1 MNKGQSDLLIDP
13 SFWDE
18 EHYITYR
25 KRNKSKEIS
34 TQSSYNTQL
43 SHVQEN
49 LQYTW
54 SKDPFFTAILLGK
67 LPGDLDGSD
76 PSYNLLFMLKVLEG
90 LNRFSYQLLMDEQIN
105 KFAEGT
111 LQDINDLRVA
121 IYPVPQH
128 QFISSLLTN
137 KLELQMQ
144 DSLFE
149 DGLIPSWCVYLVEIC
164 PFLLSFDTRW
174 KYFCLTAHRSFMTD
188 QANSSPDQNNTS
200 DQANGHADQAK
211 SPPQTKKYRVTR
223 SAVIEGAVSMMTN
236 HGPSSRIVEVEFEG
250 EVGTGRGPTFEFYT
264 IVSHELQRAGLGMW
278 RGDNCEAGL
287 IHASFGLFPKPWS
300 SSSMRGIGF
309 SNVLQKFKLLGH
321 LVARAV
327 LDGRILDIPL
337 SKAFYKIMLE
347 KVILLPNTHDYSL
360 FYHTHFPSPLF

>member
-1 MNKGQSDLLIDP
+1 MNKGQSDISIEP

-18 EHYITYR
+18 EHNITYR
-25 KRNKSKEIS
+25 KRNRSKEIPLE
-34 TQSSYNTQL
+34 SSYDIKV

-49 LQYTW
+49 LQQAW
-54 SKDPFFTAILLGK
+54 LKDPFFTAIFLGK
-67 LPGDLDGSD
+67 LPGDLDVSD

-90 LNRFSYQLLMDEQIN
+90 LNRFSYPLLMDEQIR

-111 LQDINDLRVA
+111 IQDIDLKVA

-128 QFISSLLTN
+128 QFMSSILTN

-149 DGLIPSWCVYLVEIC
+149 GGLIPSWCVYLIETC
-164 PFLLSFDTRW
+164 PFLLSFNTRW
-174 KYFCLTAHRSFMTD
+174 KYFCLTAHRSFMTY
-188 QANSSPDQNNTS
+188 QVNNSPDQVKNILDQVSGHS
-200 DQANGHADQAK
+200 DQVK
-211 SPPQTKKYRVTR
+211 SPPQTKKYRVSR
-223 SAVIEGAVSMMTN
+223 SAILEGAVSMMTN
-236 HGPSSRIVEVEFEG
+236 HGPSSRIVEVEFKG

-264 IVSHELQRAGLGMW
+264 TVSHELQRAGLGMW
-278 RGDNCEAGL
+278 RGDNCEDGF

-300 SSSMRGIGF
+300 SSGTRGVDF
-309 SNVLQKFKLLGH
+309 SNVLQNFKLLGH
-321 LVARAV
+321 LVVRAV

-347 KVILLPNTHDYSL
+347 QVII
-360 FYHTHFPSPLF
+360 